1 MEVTDPVAWINVREI
16 VMNTSTEVFVTL
28 PAELIRKLRE
38 QARIQ
43 GIPFLW
49 LVAGL
54 VSEVWDAPTG
64 SPKQNSSMNG
74 LAAR

>member
-1 MEVTDPVAWINVREI
+1 
-16 VMNTSTEVFVTL
+16 MNPSSEVFVTL
-28 PAELIRKLRE
+28 PAELLRKLRE

-54 VSEVWDAPTG
+54 VSDTIETG
-64 SPKQNSSMNG
+64 GGASKSPMNG
-74 LAAR
+74 LGAH